1 MNTTQESWL
10 GEFFSDCSRGEGIPG
25 LVHYSHS
32 QGVTVRFLQR
42 ISSPWIQPSILYGI
56 FETGEECTL
65 IDPSYLPGTGPE
77 EYHQHHDGATVVS
90 GVIGYKY
97 LVIGKHIGPN
107 DNIGEV
113 SFSFPDIGSFAT
125 GLDAWLQTH
134 QAPLAY
140 CDQTIIGKMSICR
153 QDSGAMMLSIKEA
166 VHSSN
171 SAALESL
178 CRAHDTIT
186 KEHDAYFM
194 RRQTAEY
201 RIILEFHSSVP
212 LHDVCLKIQKLVDLF
227 SILLYSPIIA
237 LSMIATK
244 GSLDGRRLTV
254 YRSLALDERTLSI
267 IESRRKTQDIP
278 IVLNAIQFSD
288 IVKKWTEECE
298 KYSSLVSCIQSRTS
312 MKAVHEVYADII
324 LYCAFMDSIK
334 HEAGLGK
341 KQYEECIQNFAC
353 IGLQKKILAVFDL
366 DKIEEAGVAIS
377 DIRTDIVHFR
387 GTRKW
392 INKLP
397 TVTICQLSQYLEL
410 TVIGYLLE
418 KLGVGRELIGKYQM
432 LHATTFWSGI

>member
-56 FETGEECTL
+56 LETGEECTL
-65 IDPSYLPGTGPE
+65 VDPSYLPGIGPE
-77 EYHQHHDGATVVS
+77 EYHQNHDGATVVS

-97 LVIGKHIGPN
+97 LVIGKHIDPD

-125 GLDAWLQTH
+125 GLDAWLQAQ

-140 CDQTIIGKMSICR
+140 CDQTIIGKMSIWR
-153 QDSGAMMLSIKEA
+153 QDSGSMMLSIKEA

-178 CRAHDTIT
+178 CRAHDTIK

-194 RRQTAEY
+194 RRQKAEY
-201 RIILEFHSSVP
+201 RIILEFPSSIP
-212 LHDVCLKIQKLVDLF
+212 LHDACLKIQKLVDLF

-237 LSMIATK
+237 LSMVATK
-244 GSLDGRRLTV
+244 GSLEGRRLRV
-254 YRSLALDERTLSI
+254 YRSLALDERTLGI
-267 IESRRKTQDIP
+267 IQSRRNTRDVP
-278 IVLNAIQFSD
+278 ITLNAIRFSD
-288 IVKKWTEECE
+288 IVKKWSEECE

-312 MKAVHEVYADII
+312 MKALHEIYAEIT
-324 LYCAFMDSIK
+324 LHCAFMDSIK

-341 KQYEECIQNFAC
+341 NQYEECIKKFAYS
-353 IGLQKKILAVFDL
+353 GLQEKILAVFDL
-366 DKIEEAGVAIS
+366 DKIEETGVAIC
-377 DIRTDIVHFR
+377 DVRTDIVHFR
-387 GTRKW
+387 GARKW

-397 TVTICQLSQYLEL
+397 AVTLCQLSLYLEL

-418 KLGVGRELIGKYQM
+418 KLGVDRELIDKYQM
-432 LHATTFWSGI
+432 LHATTSWSGI